1 MEILAFIAACVVI
14 WKLIDSASSKIENK
28 DTVRQTTTIRQSGG
42 KTTTET
48 VIHQEFVRGTAHGS
62 VNFQNTPADPAKGLS
77 DADIVGINT
86 ISGNSTPPHSAL
98 HYEDAEVRHPY
109 QATARLFGRNPSLQ
123 SPSKPYTEPL
133 RSPERIRSSPKT
145 MTAKRCA
152 KCGKSQPAVTEFYRS
167 SKQPDGFSA
176 WCKTCHSN
184 RDKEDP
190 RYKRCPK
197 CKKRRLRT
205 SFYKSDKNP
214 DGLTKWCR
222 YCLDKQR

>member
-14 WKLIDSASSKIENK
+14 WKLIDSASSKTENK

-62 VNFQNTPADPAKGLS
+62 VNFQNTPADPTVGLS
-77 DADIVGINT
+77 DADIVGIKT
-86 ISGNSTPPHSAL
+86 IPGSEAPTHKAL
-98 HYEDAEVRHPY
+98 NHDEAQPQQPY
-109 QATARLFGRNPSLQ
+109 QATARLFGREPALQ
-123 SPSKPYTEPL
+123 SPSKSYAEPKQP
-133 RSPERIRSSPKT
+133 PERIST
-145 MTAKRCA
+145 TQNTITTKRCT

-167 SKQPDGFSA
+167 SKQPDGFSV
-176 WCKTCHSN
+176 WCKTCHAN

>member
-14 WKLIDSASSKIENK
+14 WKLIDSASSKTENK

-48 VIHQEFVRGTAHGS
+48 VIHQEYVRGTAHGS
-62 VNFQNTPADPAKGLS
+62 VNFQNTPVDPVAGLS
-77 DADIVGINT
+77 DADIAGFGA
-86 ISGNSTPPHSAL
+86 ISESDKASPEAL
-98 HYEDAEVRHPY
+98 NRAANRPELPYE
-109 QATARLFGRNPSLQ
+109 ATARKFGRDPSLQ
-123 SPSKPYTEPL
+123 APSRQKDYAMPA
-133 RSPERIRSSPKT
+133 PERISTTQKT
-145 MTAKRCA
+145 ITTKRCA

-167 SKQPDGFSA
+167 SKQPDGFSV
-176 WCKTCHSN
+176 WCKTCHAN
-184 RDKEDP
+184 KNEEDS
-190 RYKRCPK
+190 RYKHCPK